1 MSVVDSETKLA
12 GKRVLVVEDESLVS
26 MMLEDYLEEL
36 GCVLAGSA
44 ARLPSAQDAARTLNF
59 DVAVLDVNL
68 DGQESFSVA
77 DILTRRNIPFVF
89 STGYGGGG
97 LPDRLK
103 GTPVL
108 QKPFLQADLARVLS
122 RVL

>member
-1 MSVVDSETKLA
+1 
-12 GKRVLVVEDESLVS
+12 
-26 MMLEDYLEEL
+26 MLL
-36 GCVLAGSA
+36 SPHSN
-44 ARLPSAQDAARTLNF
+44 LPSAQDAARALAF

-122 RVL
+122 RVLWGRRWRGD

>member
-44 ARLPSAQDAARTLNF
+44 ARLPSAQDAARALTF

-103 GTPVL
+103 GKPVL

>member
-44 ARLPSAQDAARTLNF
+44 ARLPSAQDAARTLTF

-103 GTPVL
+103 GKPVL

>member
-44 ARLPSAQDAARTLNF
+44 ARLPSAQDAARTLTF

>member
-1 MSVVDSETKLA
+1 M
-12 GKRVLVVEDESLVS
+12 
-26 MMLEDYLEEL
+26 
-36 GCVLAGSA
+36 LAGSA
-44 ARLPSAQDAARTLNF
+44 ARLPSAQDAARTLTF

-103 GTPVL
+103 GKPVL